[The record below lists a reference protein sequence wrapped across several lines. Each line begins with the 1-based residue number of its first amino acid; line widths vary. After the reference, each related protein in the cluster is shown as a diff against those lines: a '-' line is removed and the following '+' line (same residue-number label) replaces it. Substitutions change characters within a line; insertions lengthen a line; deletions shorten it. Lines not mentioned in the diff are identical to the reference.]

1 MKSQSDPHILMCR
14 PEHFGVRYAINPWM
28 NPKEWLRDERAL
40 AQASQS
46 QWMALYKTL
55 RGLGAHIE
63 LVPPEAGV
71 PDLVFTA
78 NAAVVM
84 DRKALLARF
93 RHPQRRAEEEHLAAA
108 FRGLRKR
115 RMIDDIVTL
124 PDGVTLEGAGDCV
137 FDRTRNLFWLGYG
150 PRSDD
155 AAAKVVEDVFG
166 LDVEAL
172 ELVDPRF
179 YHMDTALSAL
189 PRGEIMYVPQA
200 FAVEARAAIATRVPA
215 SQRIEIAE
223 HDATQLCANAV
234 CIGDNLVMSGCSD
247 RLRGQL
253 ADRGYR
259 VVTTP
264 LTSFL
269 RSGGSAFCLT
279 LRLDLESAR
288 SAELS
293 WQAPMGVTASRG

>member
-1 MKSQSDPHILMCR
+1 MKKNPHILMCR
-14 PEHFGVRYAINPWM
+14 PQHFGVVYSINPWM
-28 NPKEWLRDERAL
+28 NPREWERDEHTL
-40 AQASQS
+40 AAMSHS
-46 QWMALYKTL
+46 QWLALHKTL
-55 RGLGAHIE
+55 RDLGARIE
-63 LVPPEAGV
+63 LVPPAPGL

-93 RHPQRRAEEEHLAAA
+93 RHPQRRAEENHLAAA
-108 FRGLRKR
+108 FRGLRAR
-115 RMIDDIVTL
+115 GIIEDIVTL
-124 PDGVTLEGAGDCV
+124 PDDVTLEGAGDCV
-137 FDRTRNLFWLGYG
+137 FDRTRNLFWVGYG

-200 FAVEARAAIATRVPA
+200 FAAEGRAAIAARVPA

-253 ADRGYR
+253 AERGYR

-279 LRLDLESAR
+279 LRLNLESA
-288 SAELS
+288 
-293 WQAPMGVTASRG
+293 QAAGSPAGEVAHAIAIRR